1 MKNVLF
7 VLLCSS
13 LFCQI
18 NAQSLEELLDMK
30 AEKAGLIDDLQAQI
44 DAAKGEVNALQ
55 KEIDVLSGWRKGVSG
70 ILGFDFNRS
79 NTWIANPNPDTRSS
93 KLGIDLTG
101 YVLNDNEKTFWHNK
115 AHVLLGWNDVDFSQ
129 EDFDLPND
137 GLFNNGTIDLLN
149 ISSLAGYKFREN
161 LAASAQLELNT
172 SIGNFLEPGTLDIG
186 IGITWLPFKN
196 LTVTVHPF
204 NYNIA
209 FPANGTPLSTTGTL
223 GAKVRADYFLDFVVL
238 GKDVNW
244 TTSFAAF
251 FPYSSLDP
259 IDLGGGEFF
268 EANVNYYTWLNNLT
282 FEVYKGIG
290 VGFGFGVREADF
302 EADDLQSYFNVGVS
316 YTVK

>member
-1 MKNVLF
+1 
-7 VLLCSS
+7 
-13 LFCQI
+13 
-18 NAQSLEELLDMK
+18 MK
-30 AEKAGLIDDLQAQI
+30 AEKMGLIDDLQAQI
-44 DAAKGEVNALQ
+44 DAAKGEVSALQ

-115 AHVLLGWNDVDFSQ
+115 AHILLGWNDVDFSQ

-186 IGITWLPFKN
+186 IGT
-196 LTVTVHPF
+196 
-204 NYNIA
+204 
-209 FPANGTPLSTTGTL
+209 
-223 GAKVRADYFLDFVVL
+223 
-238 GKDVNW
+238 
-244 TTSFAAF
+244 
-251 FPYSSLDP
+251 
-259 IDLGGGEFF
+259 
-268 EANVNYYTWLNNLT
+268 
-282 FEVYKGIG
+282 
-290 VGFGFGVREADF
+290 
-302 EADDLQSYFNVGVS
+302 VS
-316 YTVK
+316 YTHLTLPTICSL